1 MKVSRAFLSCTSS
14 PEEIMLADEAP
25 RTASMAALSSDFA
38 ALYSAFPA
46 SWALAKVFCPASC
59 AKPIPANKTS
69 DASHSAVLMNF
80 DCHRIHAPFEFL
92 SDMIRN
98 LQPYIGNF
106 DAREVNR
113 PLRLAFAAPTT
124 ASRRCSPLLSAFCP
138 TAVALLSTSA
148 LRPRLPAPSLSAEGT
163 LFGAGCGLLSITA
176 VVSRCGGWPIGG
188 IGAVV
193 VIACVVVSVPAINVV
208 LALSGINRY

>member
-69 DASHSAVLMNF
+69 DASHRAVLMNF
-80 DCHRIHAPFEFL
+80 DCHRIHAPLEFL

-124 ASRRCSPLLSAFCP
+124 ASCRCTALLSGFCP
-138 TAVALLSTSA
+138 TASAVALFSTSA
-148 LRPRLPAPSLSAEGT
+148 LCPGLAARAVSAEGAR
-163 LFGAGCGLLSITA
+163 LGSGCRLLPVAT
-176 VVSRCGGWPIGG
+176 VVSRCGG
-188 IGAVV
+188 
-193 VIACVVVSVPAINVV
+193 
-208 LALSGINRY
+208 